1 KRKAA
6 NRAARGQAEE
16 AIDAEADE
24 TRLAQLEAE
33 AKALEERERALTAQ
47 SEAQRL
53 QDEATARKAAR
64 KQG

>member
-1 KRKAA
+1 MTRPS
-6 NRAARGQAEE
+6 
-16 AIDAEADE
+16 E
-24 TRLAQLEAE
+24 TDTGAK

-64 KQG
+64 KNG